1 MSMNKKII
9 MAIVGII
16 ILATGLWFWD
26 SVREAKNATATPIV
40 TDINFFYGQEC
51 SHCQEVEKF
60 LVDNKI
66 AEKVKF
72 DSVEVWHNNANAE
85 ILSQRAQ
92 GCGVAPDE
100 VGVPFLFAFGK
111 CYIGTTEVE
120 NFFKQAAGIQ

>member
-1 MSMNKKII
+1 MNKKII
-9 MAIVGII
+9 GAVIGII
-16 ILATGLWFWD
+16 ILAIGLWFWS
-26 SVREAKNATATPIV
+26 SVQEAKNAEATPIL

-60 LVDNKI
+60 LADNKI

-72 DSVEVWHNNANAE
+72 DSVEVWHNNANADV
-85 ILSQRAQ
+85 LTQKAQ
-92 GCGVAPDE
+92 ECGIAPDQ

-111 CYIGTTEVE
+111 CYVGTPEVE